1 MREQRS
7 LSVCLLAV
15 CTFLTAFFLTHDA
28 SAEERRRTASGA
40 VIMAVPPQN
49 RGGKQPV
56 FVYLHGIKGD
66 PSSGCVEFARSVNSY
81 GWLVCPQGN
90 VRNPGRTY
98 SWGGTLEAQW
108 HTVQEAVAAVKGEP
122 EVDAD
127 AKVVLLGFS
136 QGGYLAANLI
146 RGYPHKIGAA
156 VIIGA
161 NVRFTKD
168 ELVKAGVGKVGFAA
182 GRGDGTFAYMQ
193 ESARKLEVESFA
205 SQFHNLGKVGHTY
218 VGANAASRIDAL
230 ISWIA
235 TD

>member
-1 MREQRS
+1 MRVQRS
-7 LSVCLLAV
+7 FFVWLLAV
-15 CTFLTAFFLTHDA
+15 YTFLLTVLSTNNA

-40 VIMAVPPQN
+40 EMIAVPPQN
-49 RGGKQPV
+49 RGGKQAV

-66 PSSGCVEFARSVNSY
+66 PSNGCLEFARSVNSY

-108 HTVQEAVAAVKGEP
+108 NTVQEAVAAIAGEA
-122 EVDAD
+122 EVEAD

-146 RGYPHKIGAA
+146 RGYPQKVGAA
-156 VIIGA
+156 VIVGA

-193 ESARKLEVESFA
+193 ESARKLAAESFA
-205 SQFHNLGKVGHTY
+205 TQFHNLGKVGHTY